1 MSRAAPTS
9 RTVHRLPIVAV
20 LVVALIVAVLIGNAT
35 TKPARE
41 LPTAVNA
48 AAVDTTG
55 ASSRAWFCPGF
66 PTPVALPT
74 QTLTVTNTGDATAS
88 IATTVYRDDG
98 APSAPRSFDVGAH
111 SVKRFKRSD
120 LGPAGGLVVE
130 AFSRSILVEQGVESP
145 DQLAMGACATTVA
158 GDWYFAAGTTGN
170 FFAGTEG
177 RPVDDWLVLF
187 NPFGTDAR
195 VNVTLRTNEAVPE
208 TLESID
214 VPRQMR
220 VLVPIHKHAVR
231 EPRVGVAVHA
241 TIGRVVASSSMIFS
255 EQSGYT
261 GVTLSLGATQTRSTW
276 SFAYGS
282 TAEDTRTFIALVNTG
297 DADTQVD
304 VMVSAAATPVTEPLK
319 RDQVL
324 WVPIGHCGTPVP
336 AGCVA
341 VPDEKNYTVTVGT
354 DADSPIVAEQLVLSN
369 RDNGQG
375 VATVMGTTNPA
386 RGGAFADAAVAADR
400 HVVLAAANPGPA
412 PITARLTVDRAGQ
425 AQRPANLQ
433 KFTINPGQLVTINV
447 SDLLGTQNGGL
458 QIDATGPVVLTRAV
472 VEENELSRAPA
483 IMMTR

>member
-1 MSRAAPTS
+1 
-9 RTVHRLPIVAV
+9 V

-48 AAVDTTG
+48 AAVDATG

-111 SVKRFKRSD
+111 AVTRFKRSD

-130 AFSRSILVEQGVESP
+130 AFSRSILVEQGVESA
-145 DQLAMGACATTVA
+145 DQLAIGACATVA
-158 GDWYFAAGTTGN
+158 GSDWYFAAGTTGN
-170 FFAGTEG
+170 FIAGTSG

-195 VNVTLRTNEAVPE
+195 VDVTLRTNEAVPE

-241 TIGRVVASSSMIFS
+241 TSGRVVASDSMIFGD
-255 EQSGYT
+255 QSGYT
-261 GVTLSLGATQTRSTW
+261 GVTLSLGATQPRPTW

-282 TAEDTRTFIALVNTG
+282 TAEGTRTFIGLVNTG

-304 VMVSAAATPVTEPLK
+304 VMVSAAATPVTAPLK

-324 WVPIGHCGTPVP
+324 WVPIGHCGTPAP

-354 DADSPIVAEQLVLSN
+354 DADTPIVAEQLVLSN

-375 VATVMGTTNPA
+375 VATVMGTANPA
-386 RGGAFADAAVAADR
+386 PGGAFADAAVAADR

-412 PITARLTVDRAGQ
+412 PITARLTVDRGGQ
-425 AQRPANLQ
+425 AQRPAKLQ
-433 KFTINPGQLVTINV
+433 KFTINPGQLVTINM

-458 QIDATGPVVLTRAV
+458 QVDATGPVVLTRVV

-483 IMMTR
+483 IAISR